1 MKILVVGAGGFIG
14 SHLCR
19 ALAEAGHEAV
29 RAGLRPVTDWE
40 RPEAWRPLLAGVQG
54 VVYAAGCLRDQ
65 AGGVADLLDLLHH
78 RAPVALAEA
87 CEAAGQTADVK
98 RLVHVSALCGGVSA
112 YARSKHA
119 GEIALAGRACI
130 VRPSLVVGV
139 GGVSSRMLD
148 RLARLPWLPL
158 PAEVARCRVQPIRVE
173 DLAAG
178 IVAALASPQPPSSW
192 TAVGPDAATVAEW
205 IARRRA
211 ALGRGPARHIELPQA
226 LTRASARLGD
236 LVALGPWCSTALEL
250 LAHDSAEPHAP
261 SPLSRPLRNA
271 MDGAW
276 V

>member
-1 MKILVVGAGGFIG
+1 MKILVNGAGGFIG
-14 SHLCR
+14 GHVCQ

-29 RAGLRPVTDWE
+29 RAGLRPITDWE
-40 RPEAWRPLLAGVQG
+40 RPGAWRPLLAGVQG
-54 VVYAAGCLRDQ
+54 VVYTAGCLRDQ
-65 AGGVADLLDLLHH
+65 SGGVADLLDLLHH
-78 RAPVALAEA
+78 RAPAALASA
-87 CEAAGQTADVK
+87 CEAAGVT
-98 RLVHVSALCGGVSA
+98 RFVHVSALCGGVSA

-119 GEIALAGRACI
+119 GEVTLAGRACI

-148 RLARLPWLPL
+148 LLARLPWLPL

-178 IVAALASPQPPSSW
+178 IVAALSSPQAPASW
-192 TAVGPDAATVAEW
+192 TAVGPETATVAEW

-211 ALGRGPARHIELPQA
+211 ARGLGPARRMALSRA

-250 LAHDSAEPHAP
+250 LAHDSTEPQAD
-261 SPLSRPLRNA
+261 SPLGRPLRSV
-271 MDGAW
+271 MEGAW
-276 V
+276 A

>member
-1 MKILVVGAGGFIG
+1 MKILVIGAGGFIG

-29 RAGLRPVTDWE
+29 CAGLAPVTAWE
-40 RPEAWRPLLAGVQG
+40 RAQAWRPLLVGVQG

-78 RAPVALAEA
+78 RAPAALAEA
-87 CEAAGQTADVK
+87 CEAAGIE
-98 RLVHVSALCGGVSA
+98 RLVHISALCGGVSA

-119 GEIALAGRACI
+119 GEVALAGRACI

-148 RLARLPWLPL
+148 LLARLPWLPL

-178 IVAALASPQPPSSW
+178 IVAALASPQPPAPW
-192 TAVGPDAATVAEW
+192 TAVGPEAATVAEW

-211 ALGRGPARHIELPQA
+211 ARGLDPARHIELPRA

-236 LVALGPWCSTALEL
+236 LAATGPWCSTALEL
-250 LAHDSAEPHAP
+250 LAHDSAEAAAP
-261 SPLSRPLRNA
+261 SPLGRPLRDA
-271 MDGAW
+271 MAGAW
-276 V
+276 T

>member
-1 MKILVVGAGGFIG
+1 MRILVIGAGGFIG

-19 ALAEAGHEAV
+19 ALADAGHEAV
-29 RAGLRPVTDWE
+29 RARLRPVSDWD
-40 RPEAWRPLLAGVQG
+40 RADAWQPLLAGVQA

-78 RAPVALAEA
+78 RAPVAVAEA
-87 CEAAGQTADVK
+87 CEAAGIA

-119 GEIALAGRACI
+119 GEVALAGRAGI

-148 RLARLPWLPL
+148 LLARLPWLPL

-173 DLAAG
+173 DLAGG
-178 IVAALASPQPPSSW
+178 IVAMLTAPQAPAAW
-192 TAVGPDAATVAEW
+192 TAVGPEAATVAAW
-205 IARRRA
+205 IARRRVT
-211 ALGRGPARHIELPQA
+211 RGSGAARHIELPRA

-236 LVALGPWCSTALEL
+236 LIAVGPWCTTALEL
-250 LAHDSAEPHAP
+250 LAHDSAEPAAP
-261 SPLSRPLRNA
+261 SPTGQPLRDT
-271 MDGAW
+271 MEGAW
-276 V
+276 A

>member
-1 MKILVVGAGGFIG
+1 MKILVIGAGGFIG

-19 ALAEAGHEAV
+19 ALAEAGHDAV
-29 RAGLRPVTDWE
+29 SAGLRPVTDWE
-40 RPEAWRPLLAGVQG
+40 RPEAWQPLLAGLQA

-65 AGGVADLLDLLHH
+65 AGGVAGLLDLLHH
-78 RAPVALAEA
+78 RAPAALAQA
-87 CEAAGQTADVK
+87 CEAAGIT
-98 RLVHVSALCGGVSA
+98 RFVHVSALCGGVSA

-148 RLARLPWLPL
+148 LLARLPWLPL

-178 IVAALASPQPPSSW
+178 IGATLVAPQPPASW
-192 TAVGPDAATVAEW
+192 TAVGPEAATVADW
-205 IARRRA
+205 IARRRSA
-211 ALGRGPARHIELPQA
+211 RGHGPARHVEWPQA

-236 LVALGPWCSTALEL
+236 TIAFGPWCSTALAL
-250 LAHDSAEPHAP
+250 LAHDSAEPQAQ
-261 SPLSRPLRNA
+261 SPLGRPLRDV
-271 MDGAW
+271 MEGAW
-276 V
+276 A